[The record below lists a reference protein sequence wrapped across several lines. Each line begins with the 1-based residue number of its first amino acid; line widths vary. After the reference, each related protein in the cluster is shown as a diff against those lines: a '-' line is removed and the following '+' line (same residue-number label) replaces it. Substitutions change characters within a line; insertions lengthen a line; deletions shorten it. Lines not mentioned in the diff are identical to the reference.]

1 MKKSLMVAN
10 AILLTCILVLDVFY
24 MIYGGIVLKG
34 TTSLLFVL
42 TGVINLNYCRKNNTT
57 LKFPIWMLIALTF
70 GMLGDIL
77 LNINFPL
84 GAAVFGIGHIIYLV
98 AYSMLE
104 KFNRR
109 DLMFAGVIAVISL
122 LIITFTPFLNF
133 GDPFMKGICCT
144 YAVVI
149 SLMLGK
155 AISNVLKE
163 NNPLNKLI
171 VIGSILFFISDFML
185 MLDVFGNISEAGYL
199 CLGTYYPA
207 QFLLA
212 FSLCVHAGVSIL
224 ELKEGYTNLNVFK
237 LKKGTV

>member
-10 AILLTCILVLDVFY
+10 AILLTCILILDVFY
-24 MIYGGIVLKG
+24 IIYGGTVLKG

-84 GAAVFGIGHIIYLV
+84 GAAVFGIGHLIYLV

-109 DLMFAGVIAVISL
+109 DLMFAAVIAVKPASL
-122 LIITFTPFLNF
+122 HVNMKEFYRSNVESRLIINR
-133 GDPFMKGICCT
+133 
-144 YAVVI
+144 V
-149 SLMLGK
+149 
-155 AISNVLKE
+155 
-163 NNPLNKLI
+163 
-171 VIGSILFFISDFML
+171 
-185 MLDVFGNISEAGYL
+185 
-199 CLGTYYPA
+199 
-207 QFLLA
+207 
-212 FSLCVHAGVSIL
+212 
-224 ELKEGYTNLNVFK
+224 
-237 LKKGTV
+237 

>member
-10 AILLTCILVLDVFY
+10 AILLTCILILDVFY
-24 MIYGGIVLKG
+24 MIYGGTVLKG

-57 LKFPIWMLIALTF
+57 LKFPIWML
-70 GMLGDIL
+70 IL

-109 DLMFAGVIAVISL
+109 DLMFAAVIAIISL
-122 LIITFTPFLNF
+122 LIITFTPFLDF
-133 GDPFMKGICCT
+133 GDPFMKAVCCT

-171 VIGSILFFISDFML
+171 AIGSILFFISDFML

-212 FSLCVHAGVSIL
+212 FSLCVHAGVSIS
-224 ELKEGYTNLNVFK
+224 ELKEGYTSLNIFK
-237 LKKGTV
+237 MKKGTV